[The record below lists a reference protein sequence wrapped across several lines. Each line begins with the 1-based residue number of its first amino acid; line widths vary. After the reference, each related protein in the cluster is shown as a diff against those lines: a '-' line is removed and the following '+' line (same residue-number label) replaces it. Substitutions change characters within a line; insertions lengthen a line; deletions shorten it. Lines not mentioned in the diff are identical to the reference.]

1 MQPEAETEAIPQN
14 GLSPNFLTPRP
25 DSVSLTLEST
35 VLPLRT
41 ESPPP
46 NMTPP
51 SEVAYEV
58 EVSYSLYDSS
68 SPQASGEGDDG
79 QDHSVEKVTQNNVE
93 SEANGKSEV
102 FLLLFTPDR
111 F

>member
-79 QDHSVEKVTQNNVE
+79 QDHSVEKVKE
-93 SEANGKSEV
+93 KGPNGKSEV